1 VHFVSVKLHHR
12 GQSVGEEEDAAI
24 EIKATPLEESE
35 YFRCGER
42 AAFLTT
48 CEALR
53 EGPSSRSDA
62 VIGAPGAGRHKPGP
76 PFFGPLPPICSSVSP
91 RLRGTGLRNFGERQK
106 IKINRQEQVE
116 HDRVGTARTPSFPR
130 EDVW

>member
-1 VHFVSVKLHHR
+1 MYGYNFRCTAGAFVSVKLHHR

-24 EIKATPLEESE
+24 TAMAHFSPETTSKERCNTANLRFEIKATPLEESE
-35 YFRCGER
+35 YFRCGEQ

-76 PFFGPLPPICSSVSP
+76 PV
-91 RLRGTGLRNFGERQK
+91 
-106 IKINRQEQVE
+106 
-116 HDRVGTARTPSFPR
+116 
-130 EDVW
+130 